1 MPRPKAKIDL
11 AEVEKLCS
19 MQSTD
24 EEIAAWFGVT
34 ARTIARRR
42 RERAFREAMERGR
55 AKGRIS
61 VRRMQMKLL
70 EPGNATMGVW
80 LGKQVLGQTEP
91 GNQPKWQN
99 ENGRS
104 PMFSITVP
112 VSLPAPKKIPPA
124 PGNGKPT
131 RMRVKSLQ
139 FNRLPLL
146 PSGDPS

>member
-1 MPRPKAKIDL
+1 MPRAEAKIDL
-11 AEVEKLCS
+11 EEVEKLS
-19 MQSTD
+19 MMQSTD

-42 RERAFREAMERGR
+42 KVRAFREAMERGR

-70 EPGNATMGVW
+70 ESGNATMGVW
-80 LGKQVLGQTEP
+80 LGKQMLRQTEP

-99 ENGRS
+99 DIGRS

-112 VSLPAPKKIPPA
+112 VQLPPA
-124 PGNGKPT
+124 PGNGKPDADE
-131 RMRVKSLQ
+131 S
-139 FNRLPLL
+139 
-146 PSGDPS
+146 